1 MGVSVRTH
9 LADKTVN
16 VRQMGRLRL
25 GRAAVGIAFCLLGT
39 VSCSHLAPQATPT
52 IPTEPGIGSKAV
64 TTQTETPKE
73 EVKPVKT
80 RPIVKK
86 NSAPSKPMTARAKSA
101 QKSAKPVVR
110 APQVK
115 KSAPGPAP
123 SSALEKK
130 FAQWKKPHQRMK
142 IIEVK
147 KSPPPKR
154 AVASEASPTRAKV
167 TFSEPDAT
175 SEAKR
180 LPRSLPAKLPPKR
193 TLVVRTGSGE

>member
-1 MGVSVRTH
+1 VKTH

-16 VRQMGRLRL
+16 VRQMRRLRL
-25 GRAAVGIAFCLLGT
+25 RRAAVGIAFCLLGT
-39 VSCSHLAPQATPT
+39 VSCSHLAPQTAPT

-73 EVKPVKT
+73 EAKPVKT
-80 RPIVKK
+80 RPVVKK
-86 NSAPSKPMTARAKSA
+86 NSSPSKPVTAKAKPA
-101 QKSAKPVVR
+101 QRSAKPGIR

-115 KSAPGPAP
+115 KSSPGPAP
-123 SSALEKK
+123 YSALDEK

-154 AVASEASPTRAKV
+154 AVASDAAPSRAKV